1 MIPREEETDR
11 REGVTMARKTKVR
24 VTIEP
29 GVVRSVDDSELE
41 DLARQ
46 GLIHSSAREGYGSH
60 EWRDEEE
67 AEEVGSKTAEA
78 PASKAD
84 DKKGAK

>member
-1 MIPREEETDR
+1 MTPREEETDR

-46 GLIHSSAREGYGSH
+46 GLIHSSAREGYGTH
-60 EWRDEEE
+60 EWRDEDDV
-67 AEEVGSKTAEA
+67 EVDTKTAEA